1 MIRFILIQNRA
12 GKTRLAKWYMG
23 FDNDEKQ
30 KLIEEVHAVVTVRD
44 AKHTNFVEFRNF
56 KIVYRRYAG
65 LYFCICVDIADN
77 NLYYLEAIHNFVE
90 VLNEYFHNVCELDL
104 VFNFYKVYSVV
115 DEMFL
120 AGEVRETSQTK
131 VGSSESPSLPHRSIR
146 HHQSPYPPPHHFD
159 HPAQTVAERRR
170 RMASA
175 KMYTYISLGIRLF
188 VLLLVIIALILV
200 FTAPGVCFW
209 REINGSQQSRE
220 ICPPQGTLFPMNI
233 DRWNS
238 ALHLQMRGQNVWG
251 ELAIVI
257 LAILFALP
265 PLIFSCIFMTSGR
278 NLGFSQIIASG
289 VGVIAFLVFGAFEV
303 STTAASDFPVRGG
316 KAFACANPKNVL
328 RVRGRLRRQGMGL
341 WPLCAFYFLC
351 ALLLVIDAVV
361 VFMRRDT

>member
-1 MIRFILIQNRA
+1 MRHSIQ
-12 GKTRLAKWYMG
+12 
-23 FDNDEKQ
+23 
-30 KLIEEVHAVVTVRD
+30 
-44 AKHTNFVEFRNF
+44 
-56 KIVYRRYAG
+56 
-65 LYFCICVDIADN
+65 
-77 NLYYLEAIHNFVE
+77 
-90 VLNEYFHNVCELDL
+90 
-104 VFNFYKVYSVV
+104 
-115 DEMFL
+115 
-120 AGEVRETSQTK
+120 

-289 VGVIAFLVFGAFEV
+289 VGVIAFLVFGAFETWYATGFDHMPTFIRQIGGGTFSGCV
-303 STTAASDFPVRGG
+303 GLPGCEVGFVVKGWAVAA
-316 KAFACANPKNVL
+316 
-328 RVRGRLRRQGMGL
+328 
-341 WPLCAFYFLC
+341 AFYFLC

-361 VFMRRDT
+361 VFMRRDTTTQRRVILQHSQPVRGSY